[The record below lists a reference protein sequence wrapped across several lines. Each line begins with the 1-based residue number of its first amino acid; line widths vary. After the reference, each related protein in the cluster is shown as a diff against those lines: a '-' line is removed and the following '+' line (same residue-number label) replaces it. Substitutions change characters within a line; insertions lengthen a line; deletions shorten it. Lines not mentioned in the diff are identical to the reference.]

1 LYSIVIIVSMEDEEE
16 TKKVASSATRREGG
30 VKKDMNCP
38 RCGLRSYDDIC
49 ANCGAPII
57 DTSDD
62 EEEDYNWR
70 EKYR

>member
-1 LYSIVIIVSMEDEEE
+1 MEDEEE
-16 TKKVASSATRREGG
+16 TKKQK

-38 RCGLRSYDDIC
+38 RCGLRSYDDVC
-49 ANCGAPII
+49 ANCGAPIV